1 MAANLAGQ
9 KVESL
14 AGYLADMMV
23 ESLAVLMADLMVVK
37 KVEKKVGLM
46 AEL

>member
-1 MAANLAGQ
+1 MMAVKMVVQ

-14 AGYLADMMV
+14 ADMMA

-37 KVEKKVGLM
+37 KVEKKVDLM